1 VIVTTTC
8 IYCGVGCQLNLHV
21 RDGRVVSVTPG
32 KTGPG
37 EGKLC
42 IKGWSAHEFIHHPDR
57 LTTPLIREG
66 DRFREASWDEALNLV
81 ASKLKE
87 IREEHGSDSLG
98 FFSSAKATNEENY
111 LMQKLARA
119 AVGTNN
125 VDHCARLCHAS
136 TVTGLVAAFGSGAM
150 TNSQEDV
157 EEADAVFVI
166 GSNTSEQHPLIA
178 RRIIKAV
185 KGGAKLI
192 VADPREIPLCEYAE
206 VYLQHRPG
214 TDVALLNAM
223 MNVIIEEGLHD
234 EAFIEGRTEGFQE
247 LRKTVKG
254 YTPEKSEEITGVP
267 TESIRAAARLYGE
280 AGKAALFFSM
290 GITQHTTGVDNVK
303 SCANLAMLT
312 GNLGRPGTGVNPLRG
327 QNNVQ
332 GACDMGALP
341 NYLPG
346 YQSPADVETRARFR
360 EAWGVELPAAE
371 GLTLTEMMDL
381 AGDRVKAVFIMG
393 ENPMLSDPD
402 IGHVEEQLGR
412 LEFLAVS
419 EMFMSETA
427 ELADVVLPA
436 CSFAEK
442 DGTFTATDRRVQLV
456 RKAVEPLGGSR
467 PDWWIIQELS
477 KRLGYPVN
485 YKSPA
490 EIMDEV
496 ASVAPIYGGVSHVRL
511 QAEDLRWPCRDDKSL
526 GTRILHVERFSRG
539 RGRFHALE
547 YKPPAETPDEEY
559 PLTLTT
565 GRLLFHWHT
574 GTMTRRSVTLT
585 DQVNEAYVEVN
596 PFDAEALGIEDLE
609 KVRVSS
615 RRGCI
620 ELKARVT
627 PRIKPGTVFI
637 PFHYAEAAAN
647 RLTINAIDPVA
658 KIPEFK
664 ACAVRVERV

>member
-21 RDGRVVSVTPG
+21 GDGKVVSVTPG
-32 KTGPG
+32 STGPG

-57 LTTPLIREG
+57 LTVPLIREG
-66 DRFREASWDEALNLV
+66 EGFREASWEEALSLI
-81 ASKLKE
+81 AFRLKE
-87 IREEHGSDSLG
+87 IKDKHGPDSLG
-98 FFSSAKATNEENY
+98 FFSSAKATNEDNY

-136 TVTGLVAAFGSGAM
+136 TVTGLVATFGSGAM

-157 EEADAVFVI
+157 EEADVVLVI
-166 GSNTSEQHPLIA
+166 GSNTTEQHPLIA
-178 RRIIKAV
+178 RRIIRAV
-185 KGGAKLI
+185 KNGAKLI

-234 EAFIEGRTEGFQE
+234 EAFIEERTEGFQK
-247 LRKTVKG
+247 LRETVKG
-254 YTPEKSEEITGVP
+254 YPPESAEEITGVP
-267 TESIRAAARLYGE
+267 AESIRAAAHLYGQ
-280 AGKAALFFSM
+280 AGEAALFFSM

-312 GNLGRPGTGVNPLRG
+312 GNVGRPGTGVNPLRG

-346 YQSPADVETRARFR
+346 YQSLNSR
-360 EAWGVELPAAE
+360 EARSAFERAWSVEPPAGD
-371 GLTLTEMMDL
+371 GLTLTEMVDV
-381 AGDRVKAVFIMG
+381 AGDRVKAVFVMG

-402 IGHVEEQLGR
+402 IGHVEERLRR
-412 LEFLAVS
+412 LEFLVVS

-427 ELADVVLPA
+427 LLADVVLPS
-436 CSFAEK
+436 CSYAEK

-456 RKAVEPLGGSR
+456 RKAVEPLGDSK

-477 KRLGYPVN
+477 KRLGYPMN

-496 ASVAPIYGGVSHVRL
+496 ASVAPIYGGVSHARL
-511 QAEDLRWPCRDDKSL
+511 QTEDIRWPCRDTGDQ

-539 RGRFHALE
+539 RGRFHAVE
-547 YKPPAETPDEEY
+547 YRPPAETIDEEY

-574 GTMTRRSVTLT
+574 GTMTRRSGTLT

-596 PFDAEALGIEDLE
+596 PRDAEAMGIEDLE

-615 RRGCI
+615 RRGGI

-647 RLTINAIDPVA
+647 RLTINAVDPVA

-664 ACAVRVERV
+664 VCAVRVERV